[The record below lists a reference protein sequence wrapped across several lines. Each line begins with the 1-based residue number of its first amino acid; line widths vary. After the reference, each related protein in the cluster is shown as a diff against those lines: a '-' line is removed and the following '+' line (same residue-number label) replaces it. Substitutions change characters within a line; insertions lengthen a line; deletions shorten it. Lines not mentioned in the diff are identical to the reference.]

1 MTERRPVSDTA
12 DPGVPEALPRTLVRL
27 RDYLGVAT
35 VDRLWIFPP
44 FRRGRREQ
52 GLIAVSTLQP
62 GDRRGVVTVTYNA
75 EETGKGITVDPSFT
89 REGEAPPD
97 RFPVLMKGVVLRGGE
112 ERGEPRE
119 VEIAGSVEN
128 YDQLLEEF
136 GASWTSVTSTNDVP
150 NDAATAEV
158 TGS

>member
-1 MTERRPVSDTA
+1 MRSESDGA

-27 RDYLGVAT
+27 REQLGVAA

-52 GLIAVSTLQP
+52 GLIAVSTFQAA
-62 GDRRGVVTVTYNA
+62 GDRRGVVTVTYSA

-97 RFPVLMKGVVLRGGE
+97 RFPAVMKGVVLRGGE

-119 VEIAGSVEN
+119 VEIDGSMESF
-128 YDQLLEEF
+128 DRLLEEF
-136 GASWTSVTSTNDVP
+136 PGKWTEPAAV
-150 NDAATAEV
+150 DAASEPV
-158 TGS
+158 TGP